1 MLIALLAVLG
11 VDLIV
16 IIAFVAGV
24 LARRRWLK
32 AQPGDF
38 QGAIRVADGEVKGLK
53 PKWKRGNGRWVSNV
67 LCWSKAPFLFR
78 PELVP
83 IDGCAGER
91 AAEPS
96 ELKRKRLGDSPVV
109 VDLTTGG
116 ATIEIATKEEDRA
129 LAVGPLTRPSST
141 RVPNGTAPL
150 PPPARS
156 EDPLH
161 ETPAAEK

>member
-1 MLIALLAVLG
+1 MLIAVLALLG

-16 IIAFVAGV
+16 IVAFVAGV

-38 QGAIRVADGEVKGLK
+38 EGAIRVADGEVKGLK

-83 IDGCAGER
+83 IDSLVGER
-91 AAEPS
+91 AAEPG
-96 ELKRKRLGDSPVV
+96 EVKHKRLGDSPVV
-109 VDLTTGG
+109 VDLTTDG
-116 ATIEIATKEEDRA
+116 ATIEIATKEEDRL
-129 LAVGPLTRPSST
+129 LAVGPLALPSSRRASPDT
-141 RVPNGTAPL
+141 ARVTPTPNSDDPV
-150 PPPARS
+150 PP
-156 EDPLH
+156 
-161 ETPAAEK
+161 TPAS

>member
-1 MLIALLAVLG
+1 MIIALLVLLG

-16 IIAFVAGV
+16 IVAFVSGV
-24 LARRRWLK
+24 IARRRWLK
-32 AQPGDF
+32 RQPGDF
-38 QGAIRVADGEVKGLK
+38 EGAIRVADGEVKGLGR
-53 PKWKRGNGRWVSNV
+53 KWKRGNGRWVSDV

-83 IDGCAGER
+83 IDSLAGER
-91 AAEPS
+91 AAEPG
-96 ELKRKRLGDSPVV
+96 EVKRLGDSPVV
-109 VDLTTGG
+109 VDLTTDG

-129 LAVGPLTRPSST
+129 HAVGPLTLPSST
-141 RVPNGTAPL
+141 RVPNGTAPV

-156 EDPLH
+156 EDPVH

>member
-1 MLIALLAVLG
+1 MIIALLALLG

-16 IIAFVAGV
+16 IVAFVSGV
-24 LARRRWLK
+24 IARRRWLK
-32 AQPGDF
+32 RQPGDF
-38 QGAIRVADGEVKGLK
+38 EGAIRVADGEVKGLK

-83 IDGCAGER
+83 IDRCAGQR
-91 AAEPS
+91 AAEPG
-96 ELKRKRLGDSPVV
+96 EVKRLGDSPVV
-109 VDLTTGG
+109 VELTTDG
-116 ATIEIATKEEDRA
+116 ATIEIATKEDDRV
-129 LAVGPLTRPSST
+129 LAVGPLTLPSST
-141 RVPNGTAPL
+141 RVPNGTAPV

-156 EDPLH
+156 GDPVR

>member
-1 MLIALLAVLG
+1 LLIALLAVLG

-16 IIAFVAGV
+16 IAAFVAGV
-24 LARRRWLK
+24 IARRRWLK

-83 IDGCAGER
+83 IDGLAGER
-91 AAEPS
+91 AAERG
-96 ELKRKRLGDSPVV
+96 EVKRLGDSPVV
-109 VDLTTGG
+109 VDLVTDG
-116 ATIEIATKEEDRA
+116 ATIEIVTRKDDRL
-129 LAVGPLTRPSST
+129 LAVGPLSGQPA
-141 RVPNGTAPL
+141 GTAS
-150 PPPARS
+150 AK
-156 EDPLH
+156 E
-161 ETPAAEK
+161 